1 MYKHSVTDLVCIKK
15 KNSTNGAKKNENEKK
30 NGIWNTPITGIKR
43 LCNDY
48 SFKDNC

>member
-15 KNSTNGAKKNENEKK
+15 KNSTNGAKKTKMKK
-30 NGIWNTPITGIKR
+30 TGIWNTPITGIKR